1 MKPTGKTYAL
11 LTVVWIIVIT
21 SYLFVK
27 WEGVVLT
34 LPILTLFLFASL
46 LYKPVLD
53 VKVKR
58 EVSST
63 RVIEGGEVEVTI
75 KIKTNSKINSLLV
88 QDLVP
93 DKLQI
98 VAGKNWSV
106 FSFNGDEKEF
116 SYKVK
121 VPRGLHEFLG
131 IRIVYTDPFGLFEE
145 DKVIEIYDEIVGVP
159 KIEEIIT
166 PYITRGTKV
175 TVGPLPSPRLG
186 EGLEFHAVREYHPG
200 DPMKYINW
208 KATAKSGKIMVN
220 EYESERKVDVVVI
233 VDATYKATKIFDHMM
248 RAAASILLDALENG
262 MSFGLLISEA
272 VPIWVNVD
280 YGKRHFFRCI
290 DVLSMAK
297 PDKNNLIFYQV
308 DHLIRTK
315 IPPRAQ
321 IVFISPFLTQE
332 SEDSLKLLYSFG
344 YKVVAISPNPYSL
357 WKPREKEE
365 ELAIKILDLKRKAR
379 LKRLKRYALVID
391 WDVKTPL
398 KSAITEV
405 LKL

>member
-1 MKPTGKTYAL
+1 MKPTGKAYAL

-75 KIKTNSKINSLLV
+75 KIKANSKINSLLV

-233 VDATYKATKIFDHMM
+233 VDATYKATRIFDHMM

>member
-1 MKPTGKTYAL
+1 MKPTGKAYAL

-75 KIKTNSKINSLLV
+75 KIKANSKINSLLV

-145 DKVIEIYDEIVGVP
+145 DKVIKVYDEIVGVP

-233 VDATYKATKIFDHMM
+233 VDATYKATRIFDHMM

-308 DHLIRTK
+308 DHLVRTK

>member
-1 MKPTGKTYAL
+1 MKPTGKAYGL
-11 LTVVWIIVIT
+11 LSVVWIIVIS
-21 SYLFVK
+21 SYLFVR
-27 WEGVVLT
+27 WEGIALT

-46 LYKPVLD
+46 FYKPVLD
-53 VKVKR
+53 VEVKR
-58 EVSST
+58 EVSGT
-63 RVIEGGEVEVTI
+63 RVIEGSEVEITI
-75 KIKTNSKINSLLV
+75 KIKANSKINSLLV
-88 QDLVP
+88 EDLVP
-93 DKLQI
+93 DALKI
-98 VAGKNWSV
+98 VAGKSWGV
-106 FSFNGDEKEF
+106 FSFDGDEKEF
-116 SYKVK
+116 SYRVK

-131 IRIVYTDPFGLFEE
+131 VRIVYTDPFGLFEE
-145 DKVIEIYDEIVGVP
+145 DKIIEVYDEIVGVP
-159 KIEEIIT
+159 RLEEIIT
-166 PYITRGTKV
+166 PYITKGTKV

-186 EGLEFHAVREYHPG
+186 EGLEFHAVREYYPG

-208 KATAKSGKIMVN
+208 KATAKSGRIMVN

-248 RAAASILLDALENG
+248 RVAASILLDALENG

-280 YGKRHFFRCI
+280 YGKRHFFRCV

-308 DHLIRTK
+308 DHLARTK

-321 IVFISPFLTQE
+321 IIFISPFLTQE
-332 SEDSLKLLYSFG
+332 SEESLRLLYTFG

-357 WKPREKEE
+357 WEAKGKEE
-365 ELAIKILDLKRKAR
+365 ELALKILDLKRKAR

-391 WDVKTPL
+391 WNVKTPL
-398 KSAITEV
+398 KSAIMEV

>member
-1 MKPTGKTYAL
+1 MKPTGKAYAL

-75 KIKTNSKINSLLV
+75 KIKANSKINSLLV

-233 VDATYKATKIFDHMM
+233 VDATYKATRIFDHIM

>member
-1 MKPTGKTYAL
+1 MKPTGKAYAL

-233 VDATYKATKIFDHMM
+233 VDATYKATRIFDHMM